1 MKVTKSK
8 NRIHIEFTFEELL
21 AIHIDRYILH
31 NPNIV
36 DSETLI
42 ICTTKL

>member
-21 AIHIDRYILH
+21 AIYIDKYLLS
-31 NPNIV
+31 NPNL
-36 DSETLI
+36 DGETLI